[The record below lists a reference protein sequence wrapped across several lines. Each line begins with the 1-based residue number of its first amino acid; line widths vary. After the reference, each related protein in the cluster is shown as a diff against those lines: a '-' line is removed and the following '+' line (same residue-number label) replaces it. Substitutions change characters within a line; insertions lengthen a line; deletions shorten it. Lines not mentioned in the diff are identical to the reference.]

1 MSDFVHHEN
10 VWYVKISYVTA
21 DQPDSKPWVTCQA
34 LAKVAAKH
42 AISAHQ
48 LQSSLATVS
57 LAVDHVFNAPMKPV
71 VPIDVA
77 KLIKPFA
84 SDGVTQKGGGACNH
98 PISATTTQNV
108 IDHLQIS
115 MIHLCA
121 TVCMSQSAI
130 WHRSMMSDKRK
141 GRKCKPRGF
150 PFSAVFPCF
159 PPFFLL
165 FGDLNFFGMI
175 TMEP

>member
-1 MSDFVHHEN
+1 
-10 VWYVKISYVTA
+10 
-21 DQPDSKPWVTCQA
+21 
-34 LAKVAAKH
+34 
-42 AISAHQ
+42 
-48 LQSSLATVS
+48 
-57 LAVDHVFNAPMKPV
+57 MKPV
-71 VPIDVA
+71 LPIDVA

-84 SDGVTQKGGGACNH
+84 SYGVTQKDGQAHCIPCNH
-98 PISATTTQNV
+98 PISANTTQNV

-165 FGDLNFFGMI
+165 FGDLNFFGMV
-175 TMEP
+175 TMQPCSSSPTSLAPKPSKSKSKHKTQKHEENQNQNLHGSCAFSGN